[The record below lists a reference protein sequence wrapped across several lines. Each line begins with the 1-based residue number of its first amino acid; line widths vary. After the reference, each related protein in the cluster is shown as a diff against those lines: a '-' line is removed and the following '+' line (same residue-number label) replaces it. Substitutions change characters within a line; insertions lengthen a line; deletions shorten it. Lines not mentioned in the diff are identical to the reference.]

1 MPAALKAGASLSY
14 PVAPSWAS
22 GRIGGGHT
30 LSLLPVVSA
39 GLCRLRALLCR
50 WAALGH
56 SQSVW
61 CTHSL
66 WREAGV
72 LLVVGAFV
80 HSQSA
85 LRTHWMVGG
94 RGVGSALSLRRA
106 SASAHGGGKC
116 FLCAPFS
123 MFAVFSLWVH
133 LCTAARAG
141 RGPGACSMRALAAW
155 VGAPLSISVAAPK
168 VVWVWLLVLWAGAGS
183 ILLEDS
189 MQALFG
195 GPLAWGVAARSW
207 LGGVESCLQ
216 PLRQARPFPTPWPHH
231 GPRGGLGVGTPCRC
245 FLLFRRAYT

>member
-1 MPAALKAGASLSY
+1 M
-14 PVAPSWAS
+14 
-22 GRIGGGHT
+22 
-30 LSLLPVVSA
+30 
-39 GLCRLRALLCR
+39 
-50 WAALGH
+50 
-56 SQSVW
+56 
-61 CTHSL
+61 
-66 WREAGV
+66 

-85 LRTHWMVGG
+85 LRTHRTVGG

-123 MFAVFSLWVH
+123 MSAVFSLWVH

-141 RGPGACSMRALAAW
+141 GGPGACSMHALAAW
-155 VGAPLSISVAAPK
+155 VGAPLSIPVAAPK

-207 LGGVESCLQ
+207 LGVLN
-216 PLRQARPFPTPWPHH
+216 H
-231 GPRGGLGVGTPCRC
+231 GCSP
-245 FLLFRRAYT
+245 